1 MKETKKSTG
10 TKTGLLIALVAALV
24 VIIGGTYAWLTLTKT
39 GTKVNVI
46 TTGTFELVL
55 DDKASEGISI
65 TGEAAQ
71 PIATSEGLKLDGYNF
86 TLRNTGDLSANYT
99 IYLDDITTIDGTEEG
114 TPVTNR
120 MNDKYV
126 RYALNYTENNETA
139 LLNTTGEHPNRILY
153 TGTLAGGTSKDF
165 NLKLWID
172 EGADNNAMGTTFA
185 GKIRVE
191 AIQTKSGVGTD
202 NNNPVTAPTTTQT
215 QG

>member
-1 MKETKKSTG
+1 MKENKNSTG
-10 TKTGLLIALVAALV
+10 KKAGLLIALAVALV

-46 TTGTFELVL
+46 TTGTFELIL
-55 DDKASEGISI
+55 DDNASEGISI
-65 TGEAAQ
+65 TGDAAQ
-71 PIATSEGLKLDGYNF
+71 PIPTSEGITLDGYNF
-86 TLRNTGDLSANYT
+86 TLRNTGDISANYT

-120 MNDKYV
+120 MKDKYV
-126 RYALNYTENNETA
+126 RYALNYTEKNETA

-153 TGTLAGGTSKDF
+153 TGTLAGGASKDF

-172 EGADNNAMGTTFA
+172 EAADNAVMGTTFA

-191 AIQTKSGVGTD
+191 AIQTKSGIGT
-202 NNNPVTAPTTTQT
+202 NNENPVTAPTTPEA